1 MAYCVIPHSSSGD
14 LREEAAHF
22 KSPGLIKMGEELQ
35 LGSEL
40 GWAVETLQAKYL
52 HIKHTVLWCTI

>member
-40 GWAVETLQAKYL
+40 G
-52 HIKHTVLWCTI
+52 